1 MTTKTDII
9 LIEIQQSK
17 KILQNEIQAKERI
30 MITITE
36 SENLIKQK
44 DLQISKMRKT
54 LDWLDKMHDRG
65 DYLIPH
71 SIFEEIKQHLK

>member
-30 MITITE
+30 MNTITE

-44 DLQISKMRKT
+44 DLQISEMRNYLKMF
-54 LDWLDKMHDRG
+54 LDSFESG
-65 DYLIPH
+65 GSVIPNH
-71 SIFEEIKQHLK
+71 RFDEIKQLLK